1 MNNIGKHVLYI
12 GQAIDPLDEYDLSDR
27 KKIGVT
33 LNKSQLPVR
42 ESQLRRDAGTIMPFS
57 YIVLA
62 AWKFNNPVAEE
73 METLLHGIRSPY
85 QGEWIKDAEGTLIDA
100 VRDMLAAF
108 NIDSKHFANVELD
121 LSSSPDAD
129 MVTKIKGVS
138 LKWPLMERML
148 YDKCG
153 EMHFTVDNNHAYANG
168 TLEAN
173 GYCINNTNNVYDS
186 LAQACRA
193 EGPHHGYKHGY
204 AACYRAFKTKDGIS
218 FEQHLKNHN
227 IL

>member
-1 MNNIGKHVLYI
+1 MSKYVLYI

-33 LNKSQLPVR
+33 ANEMQLPVR

-57 YIVLA
+57 YIVIA
-62 AWKFNNPVAEE
+62 AWKFKQPVAEE
-73 METLLHGIRSPY
+73 METLLHGIRPPY
-85 QGEWIKDAEGTLIDA
+85 QGEWIKDAEGGLTDA
-100 VRDMLAAF
+100 VRDVLLTYDDA
-108 NIDSKHFANVELD
+108 SRFANAELD
-121 LSSSPDAD
+121 LSASPDAE
-129 MVTKIKGVS
+129 MVTKIKSNG
-138 LKWPLMERML
+138 LKWPHMERLL

-153 EMHFTVDNNHAYANG
+153 EMHFSVNNNHAYANG
-168 TLEAN
+168 TLAAD
-173 GYCINNTNNVYDS
+173 GYIVNNIAYDS

-204 AACYRAFKTKDGIS
+204 AACYKTFKTSCGTS
-218 FEQHLKNHN
+218 FEQHLKNNN